1 MKYIA
6 LISLLLASFSFN
18 ANAGSEFG
26 EKVNCRNTTS
36 QLPIYAGWASCRPHG
51 ASFPIQ
57 QYVAPT
63 TLSYVYIS
71 QYSQGSFKSCWANVP
86 FSHYSSVTNTT
97 CDYKPV
103 SSISATPH
111 EFWETYV
118 RVSGRDYD
126 GNVVKTELW
135 IDGVKKPN
143 RGATSNY
150 AIIHS
155 TVPFTVKVVVTD
167 DDGYTHT
174 STKTVTPRNV
184 GPIMCGDVP
193 C

>member
-6 LISLLLASFSFN
+6 LLSLLLASFSFT
-18 ANAGSEFG
+18 ANAGDEFG
-26 EKVNCRNTTS
+26 EKVNCRSTTS
-36 QLPIYAGWASCRPHG
+36 QLPIYAGWAYCTPPG
-51 ASFPIQ
+51 ANFP
-57 QYVAPT
+57 
-63 TLSYVYIS
+63 IS
-71 QYSQGSFKSCWANVP
+71 QYVSPTPQSIVFIHQYSEGSFRSCLASVP
-86 FSHYSSVTNTT
+86 FSHYSNVTTT
-97 CDYKPV
+97 QCDYKPV
-103 SSISATPH
+103 SSISASPH

-118 RVSGRDYD
+118 RVSGKDYD

-150 AIIHS
+150 TMVHS
-155 TVPFTVKVVVTD
+155 TVPFTVKVKVTD
-167 DDGYTHT
+167 NDGYTHT

-184 GPIMCGDVP
+184 GPIMCGNVP